1 MLELLEV
8 KKDYFVDKTPY
19 PALKGI
25 SLSFP
30 SLQFVSVLG
39 PSGCGKTTLLN
50 LIGGLDSLTSGQIL
64 FDGKDIAS
72 RQEKNL
78 DSYRNNHI
86 GFIFQD
92 YFLIQNLTV
101 YENVKLALTVRD
113 YSEAE
118 RKEKVQEALKKVH
131 IEELAKKRPSQL
143 SGGQAQRVAIARA
156 IVTDPSIL
164 LADEPTGALD
174 SENSRRIRQLLKELS
189 KEHLVIRV
197 THNETLA
204 REFSDRLISR
214 KDGEIVKDE
223 ALHPASVPFKEKK
236 ELRKSSLS
244 FKRKRKLALHNLF
257 SRKWKTVLAAI
268 ANSFGRI
275 GIAFFLAIN
284 HGFSVYSNSL
294 SVASATSLPVIVSS
308 YDQISQNET
317 YADKNQSI
325 NYPDSKEIYPA
336 LDTESSYG
344 YTRNQFTPKYLAYL
358 DKRKEE
364 GILSDYSVNYGN
376 GYNFNLTT
384 TYPASLN
391 GTKEAGIREVDTA
404 KTSYNYYAYSAGLPW
419 NIFHSLYGDLDQY
432 DLICGDRPENSN
444 ELVLVVSSYNAVSF
458 SILQG
463 LGFYNP
469 SDTSQEVS
477 DSSLSTKVKPIS
489 FKDVIGK
496 TYRIFDN
503 DDYFI
508 QNDSYIVEDADGNNR
523 IVCSFSK
530 PELTEAFYETG
541 QELKIS
547 GILRPKKGSSR
558 SRLAPSLCFLPSLQE
573 ELVEKNEKSKV
584 ATGIKNNLVFTRPS
598 DLDASVLVR
607 QGFINERSELAT
619 DFANSKS
626 DVLPTEKLNKI
637 ASRYFHYYP
646 FVKSGYRYIGTGRF
660 LSDAGKVGA
669 DLIIDEVKNL
679 DFTDSD
685 ALEQFR
691 QGVSKDYVRDDR
703 DSCYSKVISLIAY
716 ANAYS
721 EIQNLV
727 LFPKDLSKREILLQR
742 LDEFNT
748 IEEDSPD
755 HAANKNEQVYYHTS
769 DASSR
774 ITDVAERISLVST
787 ILIIFACISLIVSSA
802 RTGLLTSNNVLERRK
817 EIGLLRSLGSKKRDV
832 AYVFEIESFLTGRL
846 AGLLGSL
853 FTYCLSF
860 PINALLNHYY
870 SFYAVGHICSFTWY
884 HALIVILF
892 SVILGRISALI
903 PAIKAGKENPVKALK
918 DQ

>member
-8 KKDYFVDKTPY
+8 KKDYYADKTPY

-64 FDGKDIAS
+64 FDGKDIAF
-72 RQEKNL
+72 RQEKDL

-118 RKEKVQEALKKVH
+118 RKEKVLDALKKVH
-131 IEELAKKRPSQL
+131 IEELAKKRPNQL

-204 REFSDRLISR
+204 HEFSDRLISR
-214 KDGEIVKDE
+214 KDGEIVEDE

-236 ELRKSSLS
+236 ELRKSALS

-508 QNDSYIVEDADGNNR
+508 QNDSYIVEDADGNDR

-541 QELKIS
+541 RELKIT
-547 GILRPKKGSSR
+547 GILRPKDR
-558 SRLAPSLCFLPSLQE
+558 
-573 ELVEKNEKSKV
+573 KSV
-584 ATGIKNNLVFTRPS
+584 V
-598 DLDASVLVR
+598 
-607 QGFINERSELAT
+607 
-619 DFANSKS
+619 
-626 DVLPTEKLNKI
+626 
-637 ASRYFHYYP
+637 
-646 FVKSGYRYIGTGRF
+646 
-660 LSDAGKVGA
+660 
-669 DLIIDEVKNL
+669 
-679 DFTDSD
+679 
-685 ALEQFR
+685 
-691 QGVSKDYVRDDR
+691 
-703 DSCYSKVISLIAY
+703 
-716 ANAYS
+716 
-721 EIQNLV
+721 
-727 LFPKDLSKREILLQR
+727 
-742 LDEFNT
+742 
-748 IEEDSPD
+748 
-755 HAANKNEQVYYHTS
+755 
-769 DASSR
+769 
-774 ITDVAERISLVST
+774 
-787 ILIIFACISLIVSSA
+787 
-802 RTGLLTSNNVLERRK
+802 
-817 EIGLLRSLGSKKRDV
+817 
-832 AYVFEIESFLTGRL
+832 
-846 AGLLGSL
+846 
-853 FTYCLSF
+853 
-860 PINALLNHYY
+860 
-870 SFYAVGHICSFTWY
+870 
-884 HALIVILF
+884 
-892 SVILGRISALI
+892 
-903 PAIKAGKENPVKALK
+903 
-918 DQ
+918 

>member
-727 LFPKDLSKREILLQR
+727 LFPKDLSERGILLQR

>member
-8 KKDYFVDKTPY
+8 KKDYYADKTPY

-64 FDGKDIAS
+64 FDGKDIAF
-72 RQEKNL
+72 RQEKDL

-118 RKEKVQEALKKVH
+118 RKEKVLDALKKVH
-131 IEELAKKRPSQL
+131 IEELAKKRPNQL

-204 REFSDRLISR
+204 HEFSDRLISR
-214 KDGEIVKDE
+214 KDGEIVEDE

-236 ELRKSSLS
+236 ELRKSALS

-508 QNDSYIVEDADGNNR
+508 QNDSYIVEDADGNDR

-541 QELKIS
+541 RELKIT

-598 DLDASVLVR
+598 DLDASVLAR

-727 LFPKDLSKREILLQR
+727 LFPKDLSERGILLQR

-787 ILIIFACISLIVSSA
+787 ILIIFACVSLIVSSA

>member
-432 DLICGDRPENSN
+432 NLICGDRPENNN

-573 ELVEKNEKSKV
+573 ELVGKNEKSKV
-584 ATGIKNNLVFTRPS
+584 ATGIKYNLVFTRPS
-598 DLDASVLVR
+598 DLDASVSAR